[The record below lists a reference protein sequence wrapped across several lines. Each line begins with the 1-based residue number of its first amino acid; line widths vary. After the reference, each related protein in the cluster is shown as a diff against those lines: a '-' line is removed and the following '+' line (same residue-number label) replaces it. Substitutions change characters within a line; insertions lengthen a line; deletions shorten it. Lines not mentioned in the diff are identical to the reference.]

1 MNAPKIRSAPGMD
14 VNRKAATLAASHAT
28 DRVRCVRSRVRS
40 TLSATNARSATP
52 TMRRMSSTVDTALF
66 YARMTLTFSR
76 RLALAYGV
84 LLPIVETI
92 RRWQQLGDIRMW
104 PAWLD
109 DFVLGACL
117 LYGAWRTA
125 QDVEIGRP
133 WLAAAWGVTC
143 GMAYTSFFGQLTRL
157 DQPDPSSLPA
167 AWVVGIKGVGFLLA
181 IVALA
186 GSLRHAREN
195 SG

>member
-1 MNAPKIRSAPGMD
+1 
-14 VNRKAATLAASHAT
+14 
-28 DRVRCVRSRVRS
+28 
-40 TLSATNARSATP
+40 
-52 TMRRMSSTVDTALF
+52 
-66 YARMTLTFSR
+66 MTLTFSR
-76 RLALAYGV
+76 RLALLFGV

-92 RRWQQLGDIRMW
+92 RRWPQLGDIRIW

-125 QDVEIGRP
+125 KDIETGRL

-143 GMAYTSFFGQLTRL
+143 GMAYSSFFGQLVRL
-157 DQPDPSSLPA
+157 DQPDPAPIPA

-181 IVALA
+181 ILALA
-186 GSLRHAREN
+186 GSLRHPPEK
-195 SG
+195 SP

>member
-1 MNAPKIRSAPGMD
+1 
-14 VNRKAATLAASHAT
+14 
-28 DRVRCVRSRVRS
+28 
-40 TLSATNARSATP
+40 
-52 TMRRMSSTVDTALF
+52 MSSSADTALF

-76 RLALAYGV
+76 RLALVFGA

-92 RRWQQLGDIRMW
+92 RRWHQLGDIRMW

-117 LYGAWRTA
+117 LYGAWRTSK
-125 QDVEIGRP
+125 DIETGRP

-143 GMAYTSFFGQLTRL
+143 GMAYTSFFGQLVRL
-157 DQPDPSSLPA
+157 DQPDPSALPA
-167 AWVVGIKGVGFLLA
+167 PWVAGIKGVGFLLA

-186 GSLRHAREN
+186 GSLRHPQRM
-195 SG
+195 

>member
-1 MNAPKIRSAPGMD
+1 
-14 VNRKAATLAASHAT
+14 
-28 DRVRCVRSRVRS
+28 
-40 TLSATNARSATP
+40 
-52 TMRRMSSTVDTALF
+52 MSSTVDTALF

-76 RLALAYGV
+76 RLALVYGV

-92 RRWQQLGDIRMW
+92 RRWQQLGDIRLW

-125 QDVEIGRP
+125 KDLEIGRP
-133 WLAAAWGVTC
+133 WLAAAWGITC
-143 GMAYTSFFGQLTRL
+143 GMAYTSFFGQLARL

-186 GSLRHAREN
+186 GSLRHAREK

>member
-1 MNAPKIRSAPGMD
+1 
-14 VNRKAATLAASHAT
+14 
-28 DRVRCVRSRVRS
+28 
-40 TLSATNARSATP
+40 
-52 TMRRMSSTVDTALF
+52 MSSTADTALF

-76 RLALAYGV
+76 RLALAFGV

-92 RRWQQLGDIRMW
+92 RRWHQLGDIRMW

-125 QDVEIGRP
+125 KDFQTGRP
-133 WLAAAWGVTC
+133 WLAAAWGITC
-143 GMAYTSFFGQLTRL
+143 GMAYTSFFGQLARL

-181 IVALA
+181 ILALA
-186 GSLRHAREN
+186 GSLRQAGRE